1 MNLTRQHLKL
11 LIEEQITE
19 MKRIE
24 IDEQDELPGEKEE
37 EPELSY
43 TGMKTFAQN
52 LLDAAVIPATTVKT
66 ARMEMEKNPNAATMA
81 QFVTIILK
89 AFGVDQKEMSNIVQK
104 VKTSLDK

>member
-24 IDEQDELPGEKEE
+24 IDEQNELPGEEE

-52 LLDAAVIPATTVKT
+52 LLDAAAIPATTVEK

>member
-24 IDEQDELPGEKEE
+24 IDEQDELPGEEE

-52 LLDAAVIPATTVKT
+52 LLDATAIPATTVEK
-66 ARMEMEKNPNAATMA
+66 ARMEMGKNPNAATMA
-81 QFVTIILK
+81 QFITIILK
-89 AFGVDQKEMSNIVQK
+89 SFGVDQKEMSNIMQK